1 MGRSHRVPAQEVAV
15 QGPGLLPGVPG
26 VPQGAGAGAQGAQVR
41 GRGHPA
47 GAGGL
52 RGGHAT
58 AGDLGAGRL
67 AHSPEQHVA
76 G

>member
-1 MGRSHRVPAQEVAV
+1 MGRSHRVPAQEQAV
-15 QGPGLLPGVPG
+15 QGPGLLPGIPG
-26 VPQGAGAGAQGAQVR
+26 VPQGAGAGVQGTQVH

-52 RGGHAT
+52 RGGHVT
-58 AGDLGAGRL
+58 AGDPRAGRL
-67 AHSPEQHVA
+67 AHIPEQHVA